1 MLRLPSR
8 LQRLTPHCRNIE
20 VKARIDRLSDV
31 RARLA
36 SLPCRGEQQL
46 SQTDTF
52 FHVVRGRLKLRQFA
66 DGTGELIFYVRPDQA
81 GPKLSQYDRIL
92 CQDALTVLRALSTA
106 LGVRGVVK
114 KRRHVVLVG
123 NTRIHLDEVEGLGSF
138 VELEVV
144 LRDSDSVSA
153 GEQTA
158 ADLLRALGIPAS
170 SLISGAY
177 LDLLEQR

>member
-1 MLRLPSR
+1 
-8 LQRLTPHCRNIE
+8 
-20 VKARIDRLSDV
+20 
-31 RARLA
+31 
-36 SLPCRGEQQL
+36 
-46 SQTDTF
+46 
-52 FHVVRGRLKLRQFA
+52 VRGRLKLREFA
-66 DGTGELIFYVRPDQA
+66 DGTGELIFYERPDQP
-81 GPKLSQYDRIL
+81 GPKLSQYDRSP
-92 CQDALTVLRALSTA
+92 CPDALAVLRALSAA

-153 GEQTA
+153 GERTV
-158 ADLLRALGIPAS
+158 ADLLRALGIPVS

-177 LDLLEQR
+177 LDLLEQG

>member
-1 MLRLPSR
+1 MLRPPSR
-8 LQRLTPHCRNIE
+8 LQHVTPPCRNIE
-20 VKARIDRLSDV
+20 VKARIDSLSDV
-31 RARLA
+31 RARLIT
-36 SLPCRGEQQL
+36 LPCHGEHHL
-46 SQTDTF
+46 YQTDTF
-52 FHVVRGRLKLRQFA
+52 FHVVRGRLKLREFA
-66 DGTGELIFYVRPDQA
+66 DGTGELIFYERPDQP
-81 GPKLSQYDRIL
+81 GPKLSQYDRSP
-92 CQDALTVLRALSTA
+92 CPDALAVLRALSAA

-153 GEQTA
+153 GERTVV
-158 ADLLRALGIPAS
+158 DLLRALGIPVS

-177 LDLLEQR
+177 LDLLEQG